1 MSLFIA
7 AQSLKGTIESMRA
20 AELFGE
26 VFENA
31 DIQAVSD
38 GGNGFLDV
46 IKQAFPNG
54 IVKTKRSLNP
64 NGDNVNVPIYETEG
78 AVYIESAKVLGLMRS
93 ERGSSLFRRKSEGLG
108 ILISEQLDSEK
119 EIVIGLGGSSTVD
132 MGGKLLE
139 RLGAKVEYHP
149 FTFVLKTVTNVPKIK
164 NLTVVPD
171 VFAPINGDEGAV
183 MFAEQKGASEGG
195 LIIMRRMFDEAGNR
209 YNAENIPYLGSAGG
223 VGLAL
228 WMAGGNFVDNFEY
241 FDKILNLKNRIEKAS
256 AVITCE
262 GHVDKQSFK
271 GKITGKIMEYAILCG
286 KPVYMVAGKKSIK
299 DERIK
304 TILIKG
310 NYKKI
315 YEEPEK
321 CFLSA
326 LKTLKEELDDK

>member
-1 MSLFIA
+1 MNVFIA
-7 AQSLKGTIESMRA
+7 AQSLKGTIESKRA
-20 AELFGE
+20 AELFSE
-26 VFENA
+26 VFGNA

-46 IKQAFPNG
+46 IKERFPKG
-54 IVKTKRSLNP
+54 IVKEKRSLNP
-64 NGDNVNVPIYETEG
+64 NGDNVNVPVYETEE
-78 AVYIESAKVLGLMRS
+78 AVYIESAKVLGLKRN

-108 ILISEQLDSEK
+108 ILIADALNGGK
-119 EIVIGLGGSSTVD
+119 EIVVGLGGSSTVD

-149 FTFVLKTVTNVPKIK
+149 FTFVLKSVSGVKKIK

-195 LIIMRRMFDEAGNR
+195 LIIMRKMFDEAAER

-228 WMAGGNFVDNFEY
+228 WMAGGKFVDNFEY
-241 FDKILNLKNRIEKAS
+241 FDKMLNLRARIERAS
-256 AVITCE
+256 AVVTCE
-262 GHVDKQSFK
+262 GHLDRQSFK
-271 GKITGKIMEYAILCG
+271 GKITGKIMEYAVSCG
-286 KPVYMVAGKKSIK
+286 KPVYIVAGKQSIK
-299 DERIK
+299 DERIR

-310 NYKKI
+310 HFKKI
-315 YEEPEK
+315 FEEPEK
-321 CFLSA
+321 YFLSA